1 LEEEQ
6 LTRDDYLTRA
16 FGLLLMKSSFFH
28 ASFMQGKADCHT
40 IVIGSG
46 LAAVVRFDEKGH
58 NGNIG
63 KYIEMGNGNVL

>member
-1 LEEEQ
+1 
-6 LTRDDYLTRA
+6 
-16 FGLLLMKSSFFH
+16 
-28 ASFMQGKADCHT
+28 MQGKADCHT